1 MLPTYSEGGRCDA
14 FSIMI
19 NGLITLL
26 VMVARPQSSSN
37 PSNEQIMINDGN
49 IKQMLLVIRSRSE
62 ILDGRCENTFSALKK
77 MGGGGR
83 VVNPT
88 LLLALYELKE
98 ICAKV
103 L

>member
-1 MLPTYSEGGRCDA
+1 
-14 FSIMI
+14 
-19 NGLITLL
+19 
-26 VMVARPQSSSN
+26 
-37 PSNEQIMINDGN
+37 MINDGN
-49 IKQMLLVIRSRSE
+49 IKQMLLVIQSRSE
-62 ILDGRCENTFSALKK
+62 ILDGRCENTFSARKK
-77 MGGGGR
+77 MGGG